1 MITKENLQQ
10 QFLLS
15 DLSERGLEKPFERQ
29 TKIAFKNLEK
39 QPFRN
44 EAYYLEN
51 YQIQLE
57 QYDFLSENNRTENL
71 PLRDLTENFT
81 IYSITNLLKWHC
93 NILTHKSIS
102 KADYNTDFLQ
112 YILIH
117 LKKGNYAEIPTIQ
130 IYYQIYQALDTGKIE
145 HYQLLKSLLLKSFN
159 QFPIVEIRNIL
170 LLTISSE
177 VFLFPCVLAFFRR

>member
-1 MITKENLQQ
+1 MDLDLMTKENAAKVIYPNQPYDEKQIRYEMSFLLKQLRQFLAWQVFNKKENLQQ

-93 NILTHKSIS
+93 NILTHKSTNE
-102 KADYNTDFLQ
+102 K
-112 YILIH
+112 
-117 LKKGNYAEIPTIQ
+117 
-130 IYYQIYQALDTGKIE
+130 
-145 HYQLLKSLLLKSFN
+145 
-159 QFPIVEIRNIL
+159 
-170 LLTISSE
+170 
-177 VFLFPCVLAFFRR
+177 